1 MVKIVVC
8 HFYIKPISNNMI
20 KTKYPLY
27 FALIIVSCLAI
38 SLVSCSSKK
47 TKVVAEVGD
56 EKIYLEDFESQYL
69 KTVNSLDS
77 AKKTTLDE
85 RKQFLDLLIKFKLK
99 VKDARERGLLDA
111 PDIQND
117 LAEYKKNFLST
128 FLVDQKVVEPNI
140 QSLYDMKKYEVRAS
154 HILINLPPTASPE
167 DSVKAYQK
175 AQQIIDRLNNGE
187 DFTAVAKEMSEDQTV
202 QQNGG
207 DLYYFTGGMTVPEF
221 EEAVYKMKVG
231 DVTKEPIRTQFGLH
245 IVKLTDKKERVESI
259 KASHI
264 LIQNKTDSLGNVVD
278 TLEAYNKAME
288 LWNRAKNGE
297 DFGELAKQNSQDP
310 GSAPNGG
317 DLGYFDR
324 RRMVQEFDSAAF
336 ALKKDEISDII
347 KTRFGYHIIKLTD
360 IKEYE
365 PFEKQKEKLK
375 SEFKRSPQYK
385 SEYNEYMTQ
394 VHEKLDFEVKED
406 GLNVM
411 LAKMDSNQVIASN
424 KVDSIFTE
432 QDKEMIVATFNGGEV
447 RIRDVV
453 TYVGINKEFANNA
466 ANFNTIMSIIK
477 GAGEM
482 PMLNIMAD
490 KENVEDNDEYLALL
504 REYEDGLLSF
514 KIDQEELWSKIQISE
529 PELMS
534 YYEANKEKYAY
545 KDGEETKYRDFNQ
558 VRSEISNILQQE
570 KFKEMEQQYVENLKQ
585 KYPVV
590 IKEEVLTEAFT
601 E

>member
-1 MVKIVVC
+1 M
-8 HFYIKPISNNMI
+8 IKP
-20 KTKYPLY
+20 KYPLY
-27 FALIIVSCLAI
+27 FALIIISCLAI

-56 EKIYLEDFESQYL
+56 EKIYLEDFEDQYL
-69 KTVNSLDS
+69 KTVTSLDS

-99 VKDARERGLLDA
+99 VKDARERGLLESA
-111 PDIQND
+111 DIQND
-117 LAEYKKNFLST
+117 LTEYKKNFLST
-128 FLVDQKVVEPNI
+128 FLIDQKVVEPNI
-140 QSLYDMKKYEVRAS
+140 ENLYEMKKYEVRAS
-154 HILINLPPTASPE
+154 HILVNLPPTATPE

-175 AQQIIDRLNNGE
+175 AQQIMDRLENGE
-187 DFTAVAKEMSEDQTV
+187 EFTAVAKEMSEDQTV

-221 EEAVYKMKVG
+221 EDAIYKMKVG
-231 DVTKEPIRTQFGLH
+231 DVTKEPIKTQFGLH

-264 LIQNKTDSLGNVVD
+264 LIQNKTDSLGNVTD
-278 TLEAYNKAME
+278 TLEAYNKAMD
-288 LWNRAKNGE
+288 LWNRVKNGE

-336 ALKKDEISDII
+336 SLSVNQISDVI

-360 IKEYE
+360 IKEYQ
-365 PFEKQKEKLK
+365 PFEKQKEQLK
-375 SEFKRSPQYK
+375 SEFKRSQQYK
-385 SEYNEYMTQ
+385 GAYTKYLEEVQTK
-394 VHEKLDFEVKED
+394 VDFEIKED
-406 GLNVM
+406 GLAFM
-411 LAKMDSNQVIASN
+411 RTKMDSNQVIASN
-424 KVDSIFTE
+424 NMDSIFVE
-432 QDKEMIVATFNGGEV
+432 QDKETVVATYDGGEIK
-447 RIRDVV
+447 IRDVIAYLG
-453 TYVGINKEFANNA
+453 TNKEFANNA
-466 ANFNTIMSIIK
+466 ANYNTIVSIIK

-490 KENVEDNDEYLALL
+490 KENVEDNEDYLALL
-504 REYEDGLLSF
+504 KEYEDGLLSF
-514 KIDQEELWSKIQISE
+514 KIDQEELWSKIQIAE

-545 KDGEETKYRDFNQ
+545 KDGEETKYREFNE
-558 VRSEISNILQQE
+558 VRSEVSNILQQE
-570 KFKEMEQQYVENLKQ
+570 KFKEMEKQYIENLKQ

-590 IKEEVLTEAFT
+590 IKEEVLTEAFA